1 MADISYDP
9 HGAGAPAKI
18 DEAKRQKLLEL
29 VRGRALARPTDL
41 AQDEVMVW
49 PSLVVV
55 EAVCA
60 TVFLG
65 ILTLLSIFV
74 GAPLTE
80 HANANATPNPSKAP
94 WYFLNLQELLLHMD
108 AGLAGVIV
116 PTTAL
121 VAIAA
126 IPYIDR
132 SPLGVGILGTSA
144 KGRKIAGFSALFT
157 IVVTVV
163 YVVADEYLQEPG
175 VDANGEPTSTPR
187 TGWRLGNWLIDFT
200 DKHTGS
206 DVFGSGLIRWMFD
219 ISVPEFV
226 GKFIYPSIVLT
237 LTIGIL
243 VGLVQTLFRPTR
255 REMIIALFTGFFT
268 IYWVLAIIGTSFR
281 GEAQDLTWPWN
292 LPLTHH

>member
-1 MADISYDP
+1 MAEISYDP
-9 HGAGAPAKI
+9 GSSGPATKI

-41 AQDEVMVW
+41 AEDEVMVW

-55 EAVCA
+55 EAVSA

-65 ILTLLSIFV
+65 LLTLLSIFV
-74 GAPLTE
+74 SAPLTE
-80 HANANATPNPSKAP
+80 HANTNATPNPSKAP

-116 PTTAL
+116 PTMAL

-126 IPYIDR
+126 IPYFDR

-144 KGRKIAGFSALFT
+144 KGRKIAGFSALWTTAVLT
-157 IVVTVV
+157 I
-163 YVVADEYLQEPG
+163 YIALDEVIG
-175 VDANGEPTSTPR
+175 DKRS
-187 TGWRLGNWLIDFT
+187 GWGIGNWLIDFT
-200 DKHTGS
+200 ERHTS
-206 DVFGSGLIRWMFD
+206 ENVFGSGLIDFVFNV
-219 ISVPEFV
+219 SVPEFV
-226 GKFIYPSIVLT
+226 GKIVYPTIVMVISI
-237 LTIGIL
+237 GMM
-243 VGLVQTLFRPTR
+243 VGAIQTLFRPTR

-268 IYWVLAIIGTSFR
+268 AYWVLAIFGTSFR
-281 GEAQDLTWPWN
+281 GPGQDLTWPWN